1 MHGKEY
7 TMKAPVPLVCPQDGT
22 ELIPTGDG
30 GYESR
35 SGRTYPALKGIPRFV
50 EQEGYA
56 SAFGAQWKRFQRTQL
71 DSHTKTTLSRDRLER
86 IAGGSLDVF
95 AGKTVLEVGCG
106 AGRFTEVMLEAGAG
120 VFSCDLSA
128 AVEANL
134 NNFSGNP
141 DHFVC
146 QADLRHL
153 PVRKEQFDVVVCLGV
168 IQHTPSPEETIKRLV
183 DQVAPG
189 GLLLI
194 DHYGKNYPDTL
205 SRRILRSF
213 LLRKPPEYTLRFCER
228 FCKLLWPLHR
238 TAYKLSKFRGLWR
251 IEPIVEKLS
260 PVADYQYGRPE
271 LGEKLLFE
279 WAVLDTHDSL
289 TDRYKHTRSVEELRA
304 VLEALPLG
312 SIECARGGN
321 GVECR
326 ARKSVATQSGSSPV
340 DPVRSSEPV
349 IANDG
354 EGNSGN

>member
-1 MHGKEY
+1 MNRGGRAFSESAMHGKEY
-7 TMKAPVPLVCPQDGT
+7 TMKAPVPLVCPHDGT

-106 AGRFTEVMLEAGAG
+106 AGRFTE
-120 VFSCDLSA
+120 
-128 AVEANL
+128 
-134 NNFSGNP
+134 
-141 DHFVC
+141 
-146 QADLRHL
+146 
-153 PVRKEQFDVVVCLGV
+153 
-168 IQHTPSPEETIKRLV
+168 I
-183 DQVAPG
+183 
-189 GLLLI
+189 LL
-194 DHYGKNYPDTL
+194 D
-205 SRRILRSF
+205 
-213 LLRKPPEYTLRFCER
+213 
-228 FCKLLWPLHR
+228 
-238 TAYKLSKFRGLWR
+238 
-251 IEPIVEKLS
+251 
-260 PVADYQYGRPE
+260 
-271 LGEKLLFE
+271 
-279 WAVLDTHDSL
+279 
-289 TDRYKHTRSVEELRA
+289 
-304 VLEALPLG
+304 ALPLG

-354 EGNSGN
+354 EENSGN